1 MNKANV
7 IIAAVRNDEEFDKA
21 LLSDTSAIFLLYA
34 DILELE
40 KCAKKAHDKSK
51 KLFVHIDLTTGLGK
65 DKSGIEFAK
74 KAGIDGI
81 ISTKASLIKNAK
93 ESGLETV
100 QRFFIVDS
108 RSIDTTLETLK
119 SAKPDMIEVM
129 PGIAFKAIKM
139 FADKLDIPVIAG
151 GLINELDEVNTA
163 VKHGAK
169 SISTGNS
176 DLWIQNVE
184 R

>member
-40 KCAKKAHDKSK
+40 KCAKKAHDKAK

-129 PGIAFKAIKM
+129 PGVAPKIIQ
-139 FADKLDIPVIAG
+139 KLKQKTDTPIIAG
-151 GLINELDEVNTA
+151 GLIETKEEVLTA
-163 VKHGAK
+163 IKAGA
-169 SISTGNS
+169 SAISTGIS
-176 DLWIQNVE
+176 ALWN
-184 R
+184 

>member
-7 IIAAVRNDEEFDKA
+7 IIAAVRNDDEFDKA
-21 LLSDTSAIFLLYA
+21 LLSDSSTVFLLYA

-40 KCAKKAHDKSK
+40 SAAKKAHENAKRI
-51 KLFVHIDLTTGLGK
+51 FVHIDLTTGLGK

-81 ISTKASLIKNAK
+81 ISTKASLIKSAK
-93 ESGLETV
+93 ECHLLTV

-108 RSIDTTLETLK
+108 HSVDTTLETLR

-129 PGIAFKAIKM
+129 PGTSPKIIQKLKIKT
-139 FADKLDIPVIAG
+139 DTPIIAG
-151 GLINELDEVNTA
+151 GLIETKEEVLIA
-163 VKHGAK
+163 LRSGAAA
-169 SISTGNS
+169 ISTGNS
-176 DLWIQNVE
+176 ALWNM
-184 R
+184 

>member
-1 MNKANV
+1 MNKASV

-21 LLSDTSAIFLLYA
+21 LLSDTSAVFLLYA

-40 KCAKKAHDKSK
+40 TCAKKAHNKAK

-129 PGIAFKAIKM
+129 PGVAPKIIQ
-139 FADKLDIPVIAG
+139 KLKQKTDTPIIAG
-151 GLINELDEVNTA
+151 GLIETKEEVLA
-163 VKHGAK
+163 AIKSGA
-169 SISTGNS
+169 SAISTGIS
-176 DLWIQNVE
+176 ALWG
-184 R
+184 

>member
-1 MNKANV
+1 MNKASV

-40 KCAKKAHDKSK
+40 TCAKKAHNKAK

-129 PGIAFKAIKM
+129 PGVAPKIIQ
-139 FADKLDIPVIAG
+139 KLKQKTDTPIIAG
-151 GLINELDEVNTA
+151 GLIETKEEVLA
-163 VKHGAK
+163 AIKSGA
-169 SISTGNS
+169 SAISTGIS
-176 DLWIQNVE
+176 ALWG
-184 R
+184 

>member
-40 KCAKKAHDKSK
+40 KCAKKAHDKAK

-129 PGIAFKAIKM
+129 PGVAPKIIQ
-139 FADKLDIPVIAG
+139 KLKQKTDTPIIAG
-151 GLINELDEVNTA
+151 GLIETKEEVHTA
-163 VKHGAK
+163 IKAGA
-169 SISTGNS
+169 SAISTGISALSN
-176 DLWIQNVE
+176 
-184 R
+184 

>member
-21 LLSDTSAIFLLYA
+21 LLSGTSAVFLLYA

-40 KCAKKAHDKSK
+40 KCAKKAHDKAK

-129 PGIAFKAIKM
+129 PGVAPKVIS
-139 FADKLDIPVIAG
+139 KLKQKTDTPIIAG
-151 GLINELDEVNTA
+151 GLIETKEEVLTA
-163 VKHGAK
+163 IKAGA
-169 SISTGNS
+169 SAISTGIS
-176 DLWIQNVE
+176 ALWG
-184 R
+184 